1 MEKLFD
7 GKTALV
13 LGGTGGI
20 GRFISRGLA
29 RRGAAVTVIGSSS
42 ARLQRTLDELA
53 VEGAGARGF
62 ALNLDA
68 DTAVREVLARCGATD
83 ILVCA
88 FGPFLRKPLAETL
101 PEDWRRLVT
110 LNLILPGSLVSAYLA
125 GMIERRWGRIL
136 LFGGSNTESIRGWTT
151 TAPYSAAKT
160 ALGPLAKSVA
170 KNAAAVGVTCNVLC
184 PGLTDTEYL
193 DENARRYN
201 REHAP
206 TGKPLAPEEVAA
218 FALEILAN
226 PNLNGAVLPLDNGLD
241 LHSEI

>member
-7 GKTALV
+7 GRTALV
-13 LGGTGGI
+13 VGGTGGI
-20 GRFISRGLA
+20 GRFISRALA
-29 RRGAAVTVIGSSS
+29 RRGAALTVIGSSPK
-42 ARLQRTLDELA
+42 RLQRTCDELSA
-53 VEGAGARGF
+53 QGAGARGF

-68 DTAVREVLARCGATD
+68 DTAVRETLAVCAQTD

-88 FGPFLRKPLAETL
+88 FGPFLRRPLAETT

-125 GMIERRWGRIL
+125 GMMERRWGRIL

-151 TAPYSAAKT
+151 TAPYAAAKT

-170 KNAAAVGVTCNVLC
+170 KNAAAFGVTCNLLC

-193 DENARRYN
+193 DEAARRYN
-201 REHAP
+201 REHSP
-206 TGKPLAPEEVAA
+206 TGRPLTPEEVAA

-226 PNLNGAVLPLDNGLD
+226 PNLNGAILPLDNGLD
-241 LHSEI
+241 LHIV